1 MNEQQIIQ
9 RIRVSLDRA
18 ALEQDLQRVHQMM
31 DHVNAVRSGEVQP
44 TDSWVNSSSLLFP
57 DDFGAEMNHLS
68 STTIMT
74 GQMLEQLDRIEAAL
88 VARLEQV

>member
-31 DHVNAVRSGEVQP
+31 DHVNAARSGEVQA

-57 DDFGAEMNHLS
+57 DDFEAEMNHLS

-88 VARLEQV
+88 VGRLEQV